1 MLKNLFLY
9 FGFYTII
16 GLFMYFSIS
25 DSLLKSQKIDCDNG
39 YQIACNYL
47 DASQKLIKDI

>member
-1 MLKNLFLY
+1 MIKNLFLY
-9 FGFYTII
+9 ISLGFI
-16 GLFMYFSIS
+16 FYFSIS
-25 DSLLKSQKIDCDNG
+25 DSLLKSQKIDCQNG